1 MKALDGKKAPMP
13 RSQGILILRR
23 LLKTASPD
31 TSLVSIG
38 AHSPKVS
45 WARQVGA
52 SAQGHHRAAGARLNV
67 SLYGRDDVHEALTLT
82 SPSASFP
89 VGCGT
94 RDGITVDHGG
104 LPVDWH

>member
-1 MKALDGKKAPMP
+1 MP

-31 TSLVSIG
+31 TSLVSID